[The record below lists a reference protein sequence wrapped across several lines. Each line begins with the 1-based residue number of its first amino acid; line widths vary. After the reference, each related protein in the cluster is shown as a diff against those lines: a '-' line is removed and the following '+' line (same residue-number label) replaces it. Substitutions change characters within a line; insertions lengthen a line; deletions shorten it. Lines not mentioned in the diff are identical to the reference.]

1 MNISQMQDVILTSAD
16 VAAHM
21 KWFME
26 WHTLTFWLAKDIYN
40 IIIYP
45 ALAVCSTN
53 VVLKNN
59 VFECDS
65 LPESYLQ
72 KSALLLVQW
81 YILFSP
87 FMSQSLWFGWKH
99 LSLRSFMSIS
109 FCTRSSI
116 LAYTGTLWTHY
127 SHTYKATPD
136 IQAHSVA
143 ILKNPEAVSCLKK
156 LSLMKLKPMLS
167 KSFFWWYGVFK
178 SL

>member
-1 MNISQMQDVILTSAD
+1 MQRIYIIL
-16 VAAHM
+16 
-21 KWFME
+21 
-26 WHTLTFWLAKDIYN
+26 LYI
-40 IIIYP
+40 
-45 ALAVCSTN
+45 
-53 VVLKNN
+53 
-59 VFECDS
+59 
-65 LPESYLQ
+65 
-72 KSALLLVQW
+72 LLLQFVAQMLYWKTMSLSVTVCLNHTYKSQHCYW